1 MLYPPS
7 VKWYN
12 QKKQDMLRSAAHP
25 RWSNPSLQE
34 EPCYRFSGWR
44 KAASVPV
51 SSAGAETILLGGNN
65 MAKRSHNEVQES
77 LQELTRIFRPKD
89 PRKFVKDYIR
99 KYRITGG
106 YEDEL
111 TTLVEREMVKLNSPA
126 S

>member
-1 MLYPPS
+1 MLL
-7 VKWYN
+7 VLRVAKGR
-12 QKKQDMLRSAAHP
+12 LRSVVF
-25 RWSNPSLQE
+25 Q
-34 EPCYRFSGWR
+34 
-44 KAASVPV
+44 
-51 SSAGAETILLGGNN
+51 GAESILLGGNI

-77 LQELTRIFRPKD
+77 LRELTRIFRPKD

-111 TTLVEREMVKLNSPA
+111 TMLVERELVKLNSPA

>member
-1 MLYPPS
+1 
-7 VKWYN
+7 
-12 QKKQDMLRSAAHP
+12 
-25 RWSNPSLQE
+25 
-34 EPCYRFSGWR
+34 
-44 KAASVPV
+44 
-51 SSAGAETILLGGNN
+51 
-65 MAKRSHNEVQES
+65 MAKRGHNEVQES

-111 TTLVEREMVKLNSPA
+111 TVIVERELMRLNSSA

>member
-1 MLYPPS
+1 VGRRHVAS
-7 VKWYN
+7 DQCW
-12 QKKQDMLRSAAHP
+12 
-25 RWSNPSLQE
+25 QE
-34 EPCYRFSGWR
+34 EPENCFSGGV
-44 KAASVPV
+44 VP
-51 SSAGAETILLGGNN
+51 SPFRDFSGAESIPLGGNC

-77 LQELTRIFRPKD
+77 LRELTRIFRPKD

-111 TTLVEREMVKLNSPA
+111 TVLVERELVKLNSPA